1 MSNEL
6 KLPSNPEWFVDWI
19 NRFYIFNRF
28 EENYAFVY
36 TTVDVVREYEEEWET
51 KLECKLSKSNWTWF
65 THETYCKNEF
75 DRMIETWR
83 ISKTLK
89 ESIENSIEAKEKSLA
104 ELKKEKQSFFSFF
117 NLFWNETAN
126 VQDLKAKTRK
136 EVEALWFTY
145 DWKVKIDEEVFSK
158 FKRWNEL
165 VLYKIY
171 ED

>member
-6 KLPSNPEWFVDWI
+6 KLPTNPEWFVDWI

-36 TTVDVVREYEEEWET
+36 TTVDVIKERVEDWENFF
-51 KLECKLSKSNWTWF
+51 ECKFSKSNWTWF
-65 THETYCKNEF
+65 ATEYYKEK
-75 DRMIETWR
+75 DLEEMIDTWR

-89 ESIENSIEAKEKSLA
+89 EAIENSITAKEKSLA

-117 NLFWNETAN
+117 NLFWNEALN
-126 VQDLKAKTRK
+126 VQDLKPKTRK
-136 EVEALWFTY
+136 EIEVLWFNY
-145 DWKVKIDEEVFSK
+145 DWQVRIEEELFSK

-165 VLYKIY
+165 ILHKVY